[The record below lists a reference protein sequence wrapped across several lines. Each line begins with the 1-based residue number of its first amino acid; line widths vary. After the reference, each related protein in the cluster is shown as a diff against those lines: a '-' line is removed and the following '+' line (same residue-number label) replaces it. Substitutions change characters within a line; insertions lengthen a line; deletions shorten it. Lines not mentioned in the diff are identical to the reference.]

1 MTRRVLIL
9 DLKDDPA
16 LIAAYEAHH
25 GPGAV
30 PEAIVRSIH
39 ASGIEEMEIYRCG
52 NRLVMMMETA
62 AGFDPQAKA
71 AADASDPAVIAWEEL
86 MDRYQ
91 QRLPWAPSSVK
102 WLEAERIFV
111 LPDPSGGSR
120 EATSSS
126 SSSSSSSSGGP

>member
-30 PEAIVRSIH
+30 PEAIVRSIRD
-39 ASGIEEMEIYRCG
+39 SGIEEMHIYRCG
-52 NRLVMMMETA
+52 NRLVMVMETS
-62 AGFDPQAKA
+62 AGFDAAAKA
-71 AADASDPAVIAWEEL
+71 AADAADPAVIAWEEL

-91 QRLPWAPSSVK
+91 QRLPWAPPATK
-102 WLEAERIFV
+102 WMEAERIFA
-111 LPDPSGGSR
+111 LSEQSGGGLDPGAASND
-120 EATSSS
+120 TF
-126 SSSSSSSSGGP
+126 

>member
-30 PEAIVRSIH
+30 PEAIVRSIR
-39 ASGIEEMEIYRCG
+39 AAGIEEMEIHRSG
-52 NRLVMMMETA
+52 NRLVMVMETGS
-62 AGFDPQAKA
+62 GFDPEAKA
-71 AADASDPAVIAWEEL
+71 AADAADPAVIAWEEL

-91 QRLPWAPSSVK
+91 QRLPWAPAGTK
-102 WLEAERIFV
+102 WLEATRIFA
-111 LPDPSGGSR
+111 LSDQSPS
-120 EATSSS
+120 
-126 SSSSSSSSGGP
+126 